1 MSRPGRGARLC
12 VMPVAAAIAALA
24 AGCNRVQS
32 SLAPT
37 GDQAIAIHG
46 IWTLMLWV
54 CVPVYLLVLAALWFA
69 LARGRG
75 TGHAVAGD
83 AGIERALVV
92 WAVVIAALLTVLTA
106 ASYAVDRRL
115 HAQPLDPL
123 DVRVTAKQWWW
134 EVTYLGP
141 DPSTH
146 FTTANELVLPLG
158 RPARI
163 ELRTADVIHSLWIP
177 ALNGKEDL
185 VPGRA
190 NEIVMTPRRT
200 GRYRGQCAEFCGLQH
215 AHMALDV
222 EVEAPAAF
230 ARWRQAQLAAAAP
243 PATPTAAAGQR
254 VFLSTACATCHAI
267 RGTTAGSVA
276 GPDLTHLASRR
287 TLAAGALPMNRAAL
301 AAWIADP
308 QAAKP
313 GTDMP
318 AVPLPP
324 DELTAVVDYLM
335 ELR

>member
-1 MSRPGRGARLC
+1 MA
-12 VMPVAAAIAALA
+12 PVLAPVLAAAL

-32 SLAPT
+32 SLAPA
-37 GDQAIAIHG
+37 GDQAMAIHG
-46 IWTLMLWV
+46 IWTLMLWI
-54 CVPVYLLVLAALWFA
+54 CVPVYLLVLAGLWFA

-83 AGIERALVV
+83 AGIERALVA
-92 WAVVIAALLTVLTA
+92 WAVVIAILLTILTA

-115 HAQPLDPL
+115 HAEPLHPL

-146 FTTANELVLPLG
+146 FTTANQLVLPLD

-185 VPGRA
+185 IPGRA
-190 NEIVMTPRRT
+190 NQIVMTPRRA

-222 EVEAPAAF
+222 QVEPPAAF
-230 ARWRQAQLAAAAP
+230 ARWRQAQLAAAP
-243 PATPTAAAGQR
+243 SPATTTASAGQR
-254 VFLSTACATCHAI
+254 VFLSTACVTCHAI
-267 RGTTAGSVA
+267 RGTPAGSRS

-287 TLAAGALPMNRAAL
+287 TLAAGALPMDRASL

-318 AVPLPP
+318 AVPLSP